1 MNTLL
6 LILALALFQPTDTVV
21 FVGDSITAGYYP
33 EIAAKALHTPLYR
46 YAVQGAR
53 IKRIHKLVDKAL
65 AKKPTYVVL
74 YAGLNDCA
82 DANSDPYIVFNRLER
97 LVRKIEFSDST
108 PVVVKHHGWFG
119 EPKSW
124 HGSACSYLLNS
135 MMESRWEGYIR
146 MVDTRYLAD
155 QEDTLLKEYD
165 AGDGLHLNY
174 RGHKALAEMVVKELT
189 SGV

>member
-1 MNTLL
+1 MQLL
-6 LILALALFQPTDTVV
+6 LIFAFALFQPTDTVA

-33 EIAAKALHTPLYR
+33 EIAAKALHTPLHR
-46 YAVQGAR
+46 YAIPGAQ
-53 IKRIHKLVDKAL
+53 IKRLCKLVDKAL

-82 DANSDPYIVFNRLER
+82 DANSDPYVVFYRLER
-97 LVRKIEFSDST
+97 LVRKIEFSGST

-119 EPKSW
+119 KPKSW
-124 HGSACSYLLNS
+124 HGSACSYLLNGL
-135 MMESRWEGYIR
+135 MESRWEGYIR

-174 RGHKALAEMVVKELT
+174 KGHKELARMVVKELT
-189 SGV
+189 SGD